1 MSNVIK
7 KAGRISPTP
16 MGDYDNTTTYR
27 RLDWVKYGGTSYI
40 CKKNN
45 TMGIAPSNPERWQK
59 IVDEVGDMNIIF
71 TEPTER
77 ILFNS
82 GESLSVIIGK
92 IKKFLSDIK
101 TVAFTGKYSDL
112 SGTPSVVS
120 KTANGFVPQLPNETT
135 TTKYLRQDG
144 TWQVPPDTNTN
155 TWKANTKDQEGY
167 VAKGSGQA
175 NKVWKTDANGN
186 PAWRD
191 DANTQTITGVKGNAE
206 SAYRTGNV
214 NLTPANIGA
223 VATSKVLTTKE
234 QINANTDTSNVA
246 GATAV
251 KAMVSE
257 INSNLPNLGRI
268 SLTLTENAVGYGSSV
283 PKVDCITYGN
293 LCLINFQFGIK
304 DGLGEWQIKNMATG
318 APMPYGSPVAY
329 SCSPTA
335 ADGNGNAPQVSV
347 DYNNNLIVVGG
358 ASAFTGNIWLTGS
371 LIYFFLLM

>member
-71 TEPTER
+71 TEPTEK

-112 SGTPSVVS
+112 SGTPGVVS
-120 KTANGFVPQLPNETT
+120 KTANGFAPQLPNETT

-144 TWQVPPDTNTN
+144 TWQVPPDTNT
-155 TWKANTKDQEGY
+155 
-167 VAKGSGQA
+167 
-175 NKVWKTDANGN
+175 
-186 PAWRD
+186 
-191 DANTQTITGVKGNAE
+191 QTLTGVKGNAE

-251 KAMVSE
+251 KAMVAE
-257 INSNLPNLGRI
+257 INSKLISNIITPISTDNVWIKSANVYCYKILDRYIIQFSEVEFTKEDDFGYHSVLLWNFNLPGTTWTTFVITSSWGSNDVLRLLNDGGKI
-268 SLTLTENAVGYGSSV
+268 YGHY
-283 PKVDCITYGN
+283 D
-293 LCLINFQFGIK
+293 
-304 DGLGEWQIKNMATG
+304 
-318 APMPYGSPVAY
+318 
-329 SCSPTA
+329 SPTIDA
-335 ADGNGNAPQVSV
+335 TYYGT
-347 DYNNNLIVVGG
+347 I
-358 ASAFTGNIWLTGS
+358 I
-371 LIYFFLLM
+371 I